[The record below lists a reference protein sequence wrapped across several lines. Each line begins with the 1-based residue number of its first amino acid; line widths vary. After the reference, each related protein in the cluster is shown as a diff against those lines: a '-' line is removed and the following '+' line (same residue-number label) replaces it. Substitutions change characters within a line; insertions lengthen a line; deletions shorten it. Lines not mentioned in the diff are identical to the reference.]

1 MGTIVTPRRGA
12 AAFVAGLAV
21 TAVAVAQT
29 PANARPAVA
38 QEANIVET
46 AVAAGNFDTLV
57 SLVKKAGLAE
67 TLAGDGPFTVFAP
80 TDAAFEKVPAKTLKA
95 LGKDKAKL
103 KRVLLYHAVSGR
115 KAAKRVVK
123 RSSLKTLNGKRVR
136 ISVREGA
143 VFVDK
148 AKVVTPDVRA
158 SNGIIHAV
166 NRVLMP

>member
-1 MGTIVTPRRGA
+1 MGTILTPRRGA
-12 AAFVAGLAV
+12 TTLVAGLVA
-21 TAVAVAQT
+21 AAVAQA
-29 PANARPAVA
+29 PAHARPAAA
-38 QEANIVET
+38 QEGSIVDT

-67 TLAGDGPFTVFAP
+67 TLSGDGPFTVFAP
-80 TDAAFEKVPAKTLKA
+80 TDAAFEKVPAKSLKA

-103 KRVLLYHAVSGR
+103 KRVLLYHVVSGR

-123 RSSLKTLNGKRVR
+123 RSSVKTLNGKRVR
-136 ISVREGA
+136 IRVRKGD